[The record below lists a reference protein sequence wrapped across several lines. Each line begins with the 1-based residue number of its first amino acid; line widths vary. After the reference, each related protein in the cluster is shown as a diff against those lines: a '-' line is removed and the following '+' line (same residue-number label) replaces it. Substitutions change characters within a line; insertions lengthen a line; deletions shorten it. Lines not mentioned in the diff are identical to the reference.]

1 MAAFGKRYQVD
12 PRLAG
17 VLSHFYVITTPEDMP
32 PQVQHLSPNL
42 EMMVVFNF
50 GPPVSFSFGDEEI
63 GAHAIEDIGIL
74 GPLRRMMNYE
84 LLPNA
89 DLLILPFVFD
99 GFYRFF
105 SLSPE
110 SLDRAVSQEEELASH
125 TKRLEEVWRL
135 LAGINTPEKRIEVLT
150 DYLLINI
157 SRSGEAS
164 QQMLDSVAD
173 IHNPVVNP
181 VKVIADRYA
190 ISERTI
196 QLRFKKYVGYSPK
209 ELIRFLRFKQ
219 VLSYLLGHTGE
230 KVNWFDIIVQFGYH
244 DQSHLIKDFKY
255 YTGIS
260 PQQFIQLNE
269 DGNFCVGRD

>member
-12 PRLAG
+12 PGLAG